1 MLNILVTGATGFV
14 GQHLIE
20 CLKLDGYNI
29 KAISRNLILGVDTVI
44 CDFLKDDIP
53 DNALKGIDIVFH
65 LAGYAHDLKSESGIE
80 QTYQKI
86 NVDITSK
93 LLLLSVK
100 NNVKKFIFV
109 SSVKAG
115 GVSRQG
121 KCATEKSLSEPDGV
135 YGKTKREAEL
145 KILETGRESSMHVS
159 ILRPALIYG
168 PKVKGN
174 LQLMMQGI
182 KKGWFPPLPEIGN
195 RRSMIHVDD
204 IVRALLFLANNK
216 KSNGEVFI
224 ATDGRVYSSR
234 NIYEAMC
241 YVLDK
246 NIPNW
251 SVPRL
256 LFNAIARLSSGF
268 KYKMDKLLGDECYS
282 SKKLQSL
289 GFKAQKELKQMNET
303 DF

>member
-1 MLNILVTGATGFV
+1 MTGATGFV
-14 GQHLIE
+14 GQHFIK
-20 CLKLDGYNI
+20 CFKLEGYNI
-29 KAISRNLILGVDTVI
+29 RAVSRKLIPGVETII

-53 DNALKGIDIVFH
+53 DNALKDIDIVFH

-115 GVSRQG
+115 GNPVRG
-121 KCATEKSLSEPDGV
+121 ECAAEKDQNDPAGI
-135 YGKTKREAEL
+135 YGKTKLEAEL
-145 KILETGRESSMHVS
+145 KVLEAGRKSDIHVS

-182 KKGWFPPLPEIGN
+182 KKGWFPPLPDVGN
-195 RRSMIHVDD
+195 KRSMIHVDD
-204 IVRALLFLANNK
+204 VVQALLLLVNIQQA
-216 KSNGEVFI
+216 NGEIFI
-224 ATDGRVYSSR
+224 ATDGRTYSSR
-234 NIYEAMC
+234 NIYETMC
-241 YVLDK
+241 RVLGK
-246 NIPNW
+246 SIPNW
-251 SVPRL
+251 SVPKF
-256 LFNAIARLSSGF
+256 LFSAIALISPNLS
-268 KYKMDKLLGDECYS
+268 YKMDKLLGDECYS
-282 SKKLQSL
+282 SEKLQSL